1 MDMPEDQYAL
11 YAEFGMTA
19 EKAQV
24 LETEAGNVALSYL
37 TLFVNTDKIT
47 PEETEMYRSIV
58 DDVNRKTLGALL
70 KHIKD
75 QMNFDDSIVG
85 IIDEGVKQRNYLTH
99 HFFRTHNFA
108 LFSEEGRKVM
118 VAELKDVQAKLD
130 KAHAMLHVISGL
142 LDKLPGRDGLAE
154 EAALRLQSRG
164 KKLRL

>member
-1 MDMPEDQYAL
+1 MDIPEDQYAL

-37 TLFVNTDKIT
+37 ALFVNTDTIT
-47 PEETEMYRSIV
+47 PEETEMYRSIEN
-58 DDVNRKTLGALL
+58 DVNRKTLGALL
-70 KHIKD
+70 KHIKG
-75 QMNFDDSIVG
+75 QMHFDDTIVG

-118 VAELKDVQAKLD
+118 VAELKDIQGKLD
-130 KAHAMLHVISGL
+130 KAHAMLRVISEL
-142 LDKLPGRDGLAE
+142 LDKIAGRAGMAN
-154 EAALRLQSRG
+154 EAALRLQTRG
-164 KKLRL
+164 KTVKL

>member
-1 MDMPEDQYAL
+1 MDIPEDQYAL

-47 PEETEMYRSIV
+47 PEETEMYRSVV
-58 DDVNRKTLGALL
+58 DDTNRKTLGALL
-70 KHIKD
+70 KHIKG
-75 QMNFDDSIVG
+75 QLNFDDALVG
-85 IIDEGVKQRNYLTH
+85 VIDEGVKQRNYLTH

-118 VAELKDVQAKLD
+118 FAELKEIQAKLD
-130 KAHAMLHVISGL
+130 KAHAMLHVISEL
-142 LDKLPGRDGLAE
+142 LGKIAGREGLANE
-154 EAALRLQSRG
+154 EALRLQIRG
-164 KKLRL
+164 KMVKL